1 MLNIKK
7 INTILY
13 FFYNI
18 CLILLKLMREDISSL
33 YNNILKLV
41 IFNF

>member
-13 FFYNI
+13 FFT
-18 CLILLKLMREDISSL
+18 
-33 YNNILKLV
+33 ILKITTKKLK
-41 IFNF
+41 NKLKK